1 MYAEEE
7 KKKKRNKR
15 NMRIHVC
22 WWTRWIGIRGSSKR
36 FFSPGEKP
44 QEGYTTCLDLLLA
57 RGDLE
62 TTGLWAAKALRSLVT
77 AAVDEEATDRPG
89 EEQYREEG
97 EGEGQSLVLLSS
109 CMTRDLSGPFFLC
122 TQGSGMS

>member
-1 MYAEEE
+1 
-7 KKKKRNKR
+7 
-15 NMRIHVC
+15 
-22 WWTRWIGIRGSSKR
+22 
-36 FFSPGEKP
+36 
-44 QEGYTTCLDLLLA
+44 
-57 RGDLE
+57 
-62 TTGLWAAKALRSLVT
+62 LVT

-109 CMTRDLSGPFFLC
+109 CMIRDLSGPFFLC